1 MSEASAAIASGFACP
16 VHDANL
22 VFRRVLQAMS
32 RPGRVLDCGAVSALP
47 PPPLGSAATA
57 VLLALTDLDT
67 PVWLDGAA
75 RIPEVETFIR
85 FHTGAP
91 LVRDPN
97 AAAFIVATAARRVPS
112 LDDLPQGSDLAPELG
127 CTLIVE
133 AEDLS
138 NDEGHL
144 LHGPGIR
151 QNARFTA
158 RGLSEKFWIERWQM
172 QARFPRGIDIVFT
185 AGRMLAA
192 LPRTTKVEF

>member
-1 MSEASAAIASGFACP
+1 MSETSAAIPLGFARP

-32 RPGRVLDCGAVSALP
+32 RPGRVLDCGAASAP
-47 PPPLGSAATA
+47 PPAPLGPAAA
-57 VLLALTDLDT
+57 AILLTLADLDT

-75 RIPEVETFIR
+75 RLPEVEGFIR

-91 LVRDPN
+91 LVGDPN

-112 LDDLPQGSDLAPELG
+112 LDDLPQGSDLAPEQG
-127 CTLIVE
+127 CTLI
-133 AEDLS
+133 AEVDDLS
-138 NDEGHL
+138 TDEGYL
-144 LHGPGIR
+144 LNGPGIR
-151 QNARFTA
+151 QSARLAA